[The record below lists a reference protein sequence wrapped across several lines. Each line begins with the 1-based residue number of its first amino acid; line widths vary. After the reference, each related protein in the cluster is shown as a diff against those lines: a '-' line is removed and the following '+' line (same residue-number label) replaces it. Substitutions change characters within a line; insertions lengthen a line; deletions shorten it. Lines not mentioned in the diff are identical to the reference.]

1 MAKHIIAPPHGVN
14 YRVRNGGTVDGF
26 YYLEGRRTTR
36 VLARLADLQRD
47 AQGRR
52 RTPAQLDRV
61 IQRLWEEKLG
71 ELHQTRPAKA
81 TDEPSRNIGELF
93 GEWIAAAAADKAP
106 GTRAYYA
113 RTTREYLAAV
123 GDHPAHKIGLAQ
135 VDRYRAYL
143 AERKL
148 SVASINIRLQ
158 NLKTFLRWAHERDF
172 IERIPKIRLLRR
184 EKRLARVLSED
195 DVTAW
200 FRMLQAIRR
209 HRPGRGPV
217 RLPNGTTFHPNRMQ
231 RRSAA
236 LRERFLRVAYDT
248 GCRSSE
254 IFHLELAQFDLKQ
267 GLLRVEFKQRF
278 AIKERREKVIPLT
291 KRLRRFIAALRRCY
305 PHERYLLDDGRGR
318 LAYTS
323 PGAFAPQLQR
333 NRAALGFNGRG
344 VKLVHGFRA
353 LYAHRLR
360 ERGAPLDAIKNLLGH
375 SDIKV
380 TEGYFPASQ
389 TRERAA
395 VALLDG
401 P

>member
-106 GTRAYYA
+106 GTRAYYT
-113 RTTREYLAAV
+113 RTTQEYLTAA
-123 GDHPAHKIGLAQ
+123 GDHPLSKIGLAQ

-209 HRPGRGPV
+209 TGPV
-217 RLPNGTTFHPNRMQ
+217 KGRCGCPTARPSTR
-231 RRSAA
+231 
-236 LRERFLRVAYDT
+236 T
-248 GCRSSE
+248 GCNGARRPCGSASCGSPTTPAAAPAKSS
-254 IFHLELAQFDLKQ
+254 
-267 GLLRVEFKQRF
+267 
-278 AIKERREKVIPLT
+278 T
-291 KRLRRFIAALRRCY
+291 WN
-305 PHERYLLDDGRGR
+305 
-318 LAYTS
+318 S
-323 PGAFAPQLQR
+323 P
-333 NRAALGFNGRG
+333 
-344 VKLVHGFRA
+344 
-353 LYAHRLR
+353 
-360 ERGAPLDAIKNLLGH
+360 
-375 SDIKV
+375 SS
-380 TEGYFPASQ
+380 T
-389 TRERAA
+389 
-395 VALLDG
+395 
-401 P
+401 